1 MCVCLLFPIVFL
13 KCLFLA
19 VLFDLCQLCVFF
31 YSCFNCFHF
40 LSISIVF
47 FLVSLFFLL
56 QMFSFCFLFL
66 VQLFNNIF
74 AFRYFFFLFW
84 KSKKWRMFGKNWHS
98 YISIDFVCSSV
109 NKKSIYNCIN
119 FFGGKYRNAVMKRIF
134 QKIYIFLESPI
145 KIMDIKFCDTS
156 YNFCCAK
163 THFHKIRL

>member
-56 QMFSFCFLFL
+56 QMFSFCLLFL

-84 KSKKWRMFGKNWHS
+84 QSKKWRMFGKNWHS
-98 YISIDFVCSSV
+98 YISIDFVC
-109 NKKSIYNCIN
+109 KKSIYNCIN
-119 FFGGKYRNAVMKRIF
+119 VFGGRYCNAFMKRIF
-134 QKIYIFLESPI
+134 QEKSLSFW
-145 KIMDIKFCDTS
+145 KVQ
-156 YNFCCAK
+156 
-163 THFHKIRL
+163 